1 MTSMPAATPQIRPT
15 SGIDMLDGGQALAT
29 ASQNADRT
37 EAIQPW

>member
-15 SGIDMLDGGQALAT
+15 PGIDKPDGGWALAT
-29 ASQNADRT
+29 ASHNADPT